1 VRFLRENSLS
11 LFFGAIFLASV
22 GGQAVAGQ
30 HQYNADATAHG
41 EKPISWM
48 QYVVTPE
55 FGGDLLENWQSEFLQ
70 FSLYILATI
79 WLLQRGSNE
88 SKALDGAGRES
99 DAEQKVGAHA
109 QADSPAWAKA
119 AGIRRWVYSNS
130 LMLLMT
136 AIFVLSWFGQS
147 VNGWRAFNNTQDDHG
162 SAHIAYGEYLL
173 NADFWVGRCRT
184 GNRSFSPSARWPPLP
199 STCASAARPSQS
211 PSARRTMKPR
221 APARPSA
228 RADRAT
234 TARRSLRDER
244 WLYRPPPEQASAAR
258 RAARSQRA
266 DGSPSMRRP
275 Q

>member
-147 VNGWRAFNNTQDDHG
+147 VNGWRAFNNTQDEHG

-173 NADFWVGRCRT
+173 NADFWDRT
-184 GNRSFSPSARWPPLP
+184 LQNW
-199 STCASAARPSQS
+199 QS
-211 PSARRTMKPR
+211 EFLAG
-221 APARPSA
+221 A
-228 RADRAT
+228 RALLLRL
-234 TARRSLRDER
+234 RRR
-244 WLYRPPPEQASAAR
+244 
-258 RAARSQRA
+258 QRA
-266 DGSPSMRRP
+266 DERRGARALRRP
-275 Q
+275 PDGRAHGRERDRDEPDRAGELSVQPVELETPVN